1 MNKLLSTK
9 LLAAAFASLISFSPT
24 ALAAPMFGGTTADAN
39 IINKEQVLYWLIK
52 RGELAASAT
61 DAEKEQ
67 AIAEF
72 TKRANGNKKLPLIQA
87 QQQRKRLDQVE
98 KRSKSM
104 SYSDSQVEG
113 FKSKTVK
120 VLTVLIDFP
129 DLPHDDNGLTSSD
142 TQMFY
147 NDYSVEHYRS
157 LLFSNSGYE
166 GPQGQTLMTGY
177 QYYLA
182 ESGGSF
188 FFTGDVKG
196 WYRAASNAAFYGG
209 NDPDDND
216 NDIAVSDLVKEA
228 VAAAVAGMSD
238 AELASYDIEDPFDSN
253 NNGITNEADG
263 IIDHVMI
270 FHSSIGEEA
279 GGGMLGADAIWSHR
293 SFVDGG
299 SYRLPGTAMKL
310 SGYTIQPID
319 AALGVCVHEFGHDL
333 GLPDEYDTTSLGKGS
348 PVGFWSI
355 MAGGS
360 WAGELAGS
368 LPTGFSPYA
377 RSYLQSIYGGN
388 WVTEQTVALDSITS
402 SGLDLN
408 LAEAINHDK
417 VNQISIAVPAVDIDF
432 KEPYSG
438 KYQYYSAQ
446 GHMINHAMSFDIDLP
461 AVSPLTLTMQAH
473 WSIEEDYDYAQV
485 MVDGVAIAGL
495 YTKASNLRNHER
507 NIITGKSSDLAAA
520 EGTDAWVNLS
530 YDLSPYA
537 GREVRLS
544 IRYVTDPA
552 VGDYGIVIDD
562 INIKHDDTETVFS
575 NGAEL
580 DEDIAYAGFI
590 RVGNTR
596 PGKDR
601 RYIVQ
606 LRSQQGID
614 KGLKSESYD
623 PGVVLWFENQEY
635 SDNEVSNHPG
645 YSLISVVDAD
655 QNLIGS
661 NDSSVQ
667 VRDAAFSL
675 FNQSSYFNDDHLSG
689 AKLFD
694 DANDYSAPLQPESGT
709 VLPELGLTMEVMAQS
724 SNSSN
729 ATVQLRYTSQTPPDS
744 QELNTSISYS
754 LQGREAS
761 FSANASGG
769 DGHYTYTWDFGIT
782 GATSTEASPRYTYAT
797 DGNYLVSLTVTDG
810 NGASFINHLNVVVGS
825 AIEVD
830 FTHSISNL
838 QVSFSDQSTGGNGEL
853 SYQWEFGDG
862 NTSSAASP
870 SYTYGTA
877 GSYTVMLT
885 VTDSMGQTAKK
896 SATITVTAAA
906 VVDNGGESSGGGS
919 LGWLSVL
926 VLGLLSAH
934 RRQQS

>member
-1 MNKLLSTK
+1 MNKLLNSK
-9 LLAAAFASLISFSPT
+9 LLAIAFASLFSFSPI
-24 ALAAPMFGGTTADAN
+24 ALAAPITGGTTADAN

-52 RGELAASAT
+52 RGELAANAT
-61 DAEKEQ
+61 DVEKEL
-67 AIAEF
+67 AIEEF
-72 TKRANGNKKLPLIQA
+72 TKRANGQKKLPLIQA
-87 QQQRKRLDQVE
+87 QQQRKRLDQAK

-104 SYSDSQVEG
+104 SLSDSQVEG

-157 LLFSNSGYE
+157 LLFSNSGYQ

-177 QYYLA
+177 QYYQA

-196 WYRAASNAAFYGG
+196 WYRAASNAAVYGS

-216 NDIAVSDLVKEA
+216 NDIAASDLVKEA
-228 VAAAVAGMSD
+228 VSAAVARMSE

-279 GGGMLGADAIWSHR
+279 GGGMLGGDAIWSHR

-299 SYRLPGTAMKL
+299 SYRLPGTDMKL

-377 RSYLQSIYGGN
+377 RSYLQNIYGGN
-388 WVTEQTVALDSITS
+388 WVTEQTVPLDSITD
-402 SGLDLN
+402 SGLDIN
-408 LAEAINHDK
+408 LVAAVNHDK
-417 VNQISIAVPAVDIDF
+417 VNQISVEVPAVDIDF
-432 KEPYSG
+432 KQPYSG
-438 KYQYYSAQ
+438 DFQFYSDQ
-446 GHMINHAMSFDIDLP
+446 GDMINHAMSFDIDLP

-495 YTKASNLRNHER
+495 YTKASNLLNNER

-562 INIKHDDTETVFS
+562 ININSNSETVFS
-575 NGAEL
+575 NDAEL
-580 DEDIAYAGFI
+580 DEGIAYAGFT
-590 RVGNTR
+590 RLGNMR

-601 RYIVQ
+601 RYLVQ

-623 PGVVLWFENQEY
+623 PGVVVWFENQDY
-635 SDNEVSNHPG
+635 SDNEVNNHPG

-689 AKLFD
+689 SKLFD
-694 DANDYSAPLQPESGT
+694 DTNDYSAPLQPESGV
-709 VLPELGLTMEVMAQS
+709 VLPELGLTMEVMAQA

-729 ATVQLRYTSQTPPDS
+729 ATVQFRYSSQTPPDS
-744 QELNTSISYS
+744 KDLSASISYS
-754 LQGREAS
+754 LQGRQAS
-761 FSANASGG
+761 FAANANGG
-769 DGHYTYTWDFGIT
+769 DGSYTYAWDFGVT
-782 GATSTEASPRYTYAT
+782 DASSTEASPSYTYAT

-810 NGASFINHLNVVVGS
+810 NGTSFVNYLNIVVGS
-825 AIEVD
+825 AIVVD
-830 FTHSISNL
+830 FSHSVSNL
-838 QVSFSDQSTGGNGEL
+838 QVSFMDQSTGGNGEL
-853 SYQWEFGDG
+853 SHQWEFGDG
-862 NTSSAASP
+862 NTSSAVSP
-870 SYTYGTA
+870 IYTYGAA
-877 GSYTVMLT
+877 GSYSVLLT
-885 VTDSMGQTAKK
+885 VTDNMGQQAQK
-896 SATITVTAAA
+896 SVTVTITAA
-906 VVDNGGESSGGGS
+906 VVESGGESSGGGS
-919 LGWLSVL
+919 LGWLSL
-926 VLGLLSAH
+926 LLLGLLSAH
-934 RRQQS
+934 RRQHS

>member
-1 MNKLLSTK
+1 MSNRLVTA
-9 LLAAAFASLISFSPT
+9 LLALFTVGAISLSSL
-24 ALAAPMFGGTTADAN
+24 ALAAPMTSGTTADAN

-52 RGELAASAT
+52 RGELAANAT
-61 DAEKEQ
+61 DAEKEL

-72 TKRANGNKKLPLIQA
+72 TKRANGKKKLPMIQA
-87 QQQRKRLDQVE
+87 QQQRKRTEQAE

-104 SYSDSQVEG
+104 SFSDSQVEG

-129 DLPHDDNGLTSSD
+129 DLPHDDNGLSSSD

-177 QYYLA
+177 QYYQA

-196 WYRAASNAAFYGG
+196 WYRAASNAAVYGS
-209 NDPDDND
+209 NDPNDND

-228 VAAAVAGMSD
+228 VAAAVADMSD
-238 AELASYDIEDPFDSN
+238 SELASYDIEDPFDLN

-279 GGGMLGADAIWSHR
+279 GGGMLGGDAIWSHR

-299 SYRLPGTAMKL
+299 RYRLPGTEMKL

-377 RSYLQSIYGGN
+377 RSYLQNIYGGN
-388 WVTEQTVALDSITS
+388 WITEQTVQLDSITS
-402 SGLDLN
+402 SGLDISLV
-408 LAEAINHDK
+408 EAVNHDK
-417 VNQISIAVPAVDIDF
+417 VNQISIALPAVDIDF

-438 KYQYYSAQ
+438 DFQFYSDQ
-446 GHMINHAMSFDIDLP
+446 GHMINHAMSFDVDLP
-461 AVSPLTLTMQAH
+461 VATPLTLTMQAH
-473 WSIEEDYDYAQV
+473 WSIEQDYDYAQV
-485 MVDGVAIAGL
+485 MVDGVAIAGN
-495 YTKASNLRNHER
+495 YTKASNSINIER

-520 EGTDAWVNLS
+520 EGTDAWVNLL

-562 INIKHDDTETVFS
+562 ININNNSEPVFS

-580 DEDIAYAGFI
+580 DEGIAYAGFA
-590 RVGNTR
+590 RLGNMR

-601 RYIVQ
+601 RYLVQ
-606 LRSQQGID
+606 LRSQQGVD

-623 PGVVLWFENQEY
+623 PGVVVWFENQDY
-635 SDNEVSNHPG
+635 SDNEVNNHPG

-655 QNLIGS
+655 QNLIGT

-675 FNQSSYFNDDHLSG
+675 FNQSSYFNDEHLSG
-689 AKLFD
+689 SKLFD
-694 DANDYSAPLQPESGT
+694 DTNDYSAPLQPESGV

-729 ATVQLRYTSQTPPDS
+729 ATVQFRYSSQTPPDS
-744 QELNTSISYS
+744 KDLSASISYS

-761 FSANASGG
+761 FAANVSGG
-769 DGHYTYTWDFGIT
+769 DGSYTYAWDFGVT
-782 GATSTEASPRYTYAT
+782 EATSTEASPSYIYAAN
-797 DGNYLVSLTVTDG
+797 GNYLVSLTVTDG
-810 NGASFINHLNVVVGS
+810 NGTSFVNYLNLAVGS

-838 QVSFSDQSTGGNGEL
+838 QVSFTDQSTGGNGEL
-853 SYQWEFGDG
+853 SYHWEFGDG
-862 NTSSAASP
+862 NTSSVASP
-870 SYTYGTA
+870 SYTYGTT
-877 GSYTVMLT
+877 GSYTVTLT
-885 VTDSMGQTAKK
+885 VTDSVGQEAQK
-896 SATITVTAAA
+896 SAPISVAAA
-906 VVDNGGESSGGGS
+906 VVVDSSGDSSGGGS
-919 LGWLSVL
+919 LGWLSL
-926 VLGLLSAH
+926 LGLGLLGMY
-934 RRQQS
+934 RRQYL